1 MYHQIDQLEK
11 TKVNVKK
18 YSKRYEAFFPF
29 LLLSLI
35 FLGMDVL
42 LRETLLR
49 RIP

>member
-1 MYHQIDQLEK
+1 M
-11 TKVNVKK
+11 NVKK